1 MDERAVDR
9 RQSMK
14 IGSIVQVRTFSEYLV
29 KTPVD
34 HSDGYVPASSIAPGT
49 YVSIN
54 ARDGKVVGI
63 VTNALHNVKEDYLP
77 YLPEGKQEVF
87 LPYATDYRSSYLII
101 TGIGNLIDCGPCHE
115 LKFTP
120 GINDLAEVMEPAEI
134 KAFHINGGKASF
146 AYYRK
151 LQQNVDPAIVASAID
166 NAIKAMPECA
176 PMLKALKKL
185 TERKL

>member
-1 MDERAVDR
+1 
-9 RQSMK
+9 MK
-14 IGSIVQVRTFSEYLV
+14 IGSIVQVRTFTEYVV

-34 HSDGYVPASSIAPGT
+34 LNEGYLAASCIPPGT
-49 YVSIN
+49 YVSITTG
-54 ARDGKVVGI
+54 DGKVVGL
-63 VTNALHNVKEDYLP
+63 VTNVLHSVKEDYLP

-101 TGIGNLIDCGPCHE
+101 TGIGNLVDGKPSHE
-115 LKFTP
+115 LAFTP
-120 GINDLAEVMEPAEI
+120 GINDLAEKMEPEDI
-134 KAFHINGGKASF
+134 RAFHLQDGKASF

-151 LQQNVDPAIVASAID
+151 LQKSVDPAIVTSAID
-166 NAIKAMPECA
+166 CAVKAMPECA